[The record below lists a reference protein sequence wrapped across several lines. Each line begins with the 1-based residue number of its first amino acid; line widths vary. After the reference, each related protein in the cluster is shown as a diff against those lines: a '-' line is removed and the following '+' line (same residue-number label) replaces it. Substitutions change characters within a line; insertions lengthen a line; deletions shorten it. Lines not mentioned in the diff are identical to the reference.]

1 MIYPRGHPRRTSS
14 NLVNAVQRSTRT
26 RGLRSAMPQITAPQQ
41 VSSFVCDAYVHA
53 EHLISNEAMR
63 RGRPGGTGP
72 QTQFGHWAT
81 VPSDRTCC
89 RRRAEGW
96 GGHTRQRGAAAT
108 GGRPYLHSPACP
120 SPVRPLEARCGGCVG
135 VQAGVSMQ
143 GPAAMSSVA
152 ACLHSPACPSH
163 VRPLEARCGGCVGV
177 KAGPGSRPVRGGVF

>member
-1 MIYPRGHPRRTSS
+1 
-14 NLVNAVQRSTRT
+14 
-26 RGLRSAMPQITAPQQ
+26 
-41 VSSFVCDAYVHA
+41 
-53 EHLISNEAMR
+53 MR

-72 QTQFGHWAT
+72 HTQFGHWAT

-177 KAGPGSRPVRGGVF
+177 KAGPGSRPVRRRGVLDGGHPAAECAGVATPCVFHGEVACQAHDVVLDNCARFAQLRSLRNHVRRFHSIPP